1 MNWNLTPPPPP
12 AIPNHFL
19 HLHVIHIYFIYR
31 YIDKVVIPYIEKIKD
46 QDDLPLKQH
55 ALCIFD
61 VYAAHRGEQFLNKLQ
76 KNNIHVVFVPASC
89 TDQLQ
94 PLDLAINGPFK
105 KHMKAQFENYY
116 SNKVADQ
123 MKKGVKVED
132 IKVDLRLSVVKPLHA
147 KWVTKSVDEI
157 SKNIELIKK
166 AWAMAGIEY

>member
-1 MNWNLTPPPPP
+1 MNWNLTLPPPP
-12 AIPNHFL
+12 AIPKPFL
-19 HLHVIHIYFIYR
+19 HLHVINIYFIYR
-31 YIDKVVIPYIEKIKD
+31 YIDKVVIPYIEMTKD
-46 QDDLPLKQH
+46 QIDLPLKQH

-94 PLDLAINGPFK
+94 PLDLAINGLFK

-123 MKKGVKVED
+123 MKKV
-132 IKVDLRLSVVKPLHA
+132 
-147 KWVTKSVDEI
+147 
-157 SKNIELIKK
+157 
-166 AWAMAGIEY
+166 

>member
-1 MNWNLTPPPPP
+1 M
-12 AIPNHFL
+12 
-19 HLHVIHIYFIYR
+19 
-31 YIDKVVIPYIEKIKD
+31 
-46 QDDLPLKQH
+46 
-55 ALCIFD
+55 
-61 VYAAHRGEQFLNKLQ
+61 
-76 KNNIHVVFVPASC
+76 HVVFVPASC

-94 PLDLAINGPFK
+94 LLDLAINAPFK

-157 SKNIELIKK
+157 SKNMELIKK
-166 AWAMAGIEY
+166 AWAMAGIE

>member
-1 MNWNLTPPPPP
+1 M
-12 AIPNHFL
+12 
-19 HLHVIHIYFIYR
+19 

-94 PLDLAINGPFK
+94 PLDLAINAPYK
-105 KHMKAQFENYY
+105 KQMKAQFENYY
-116 SNKVADQ
+116 SSKVADQ
-123 MKKGVKVED
+123 MEKGVKVED
-132 IKVDLRLSVVKPLHA
+132 IKVELLLSVVKPLHA
-147 KWVTKSVDEI
+147 KWVTKSADER
-157 SKNIELIKK
+157 SKNTELIRK
-166 AWAMAGIEY
+166 AWTTAGIEK